1 MTISRHCTSLVALL
15 AIVSLLGCT
24 KELVFGKDHESSP
37 VRKFFNQGIPD
48 LFTAAKQTLKEMG
61 YKLDYEDREKG
72 YLKTGWVAATADSH
86 YLEIFDREDYGTF
99 SAYYQLEIRM
109 KPSGNETEVEVA
121 APARAIVRH
130 IKSSYRVEKKFLSK
144 LHNQVRGADLHM
156 SNVGVKDK

>member
-1 MTISRHCTSLVALL
+1 
-15 AIVSLLGCT
+15 
-24 KELVFGKDHESSP
+24 
-37 VRKFFNQGIPD
+37 
-48 LFTAAKQTLKEMG
+48 
-61 YKLDYEDREKG
+61 
-72 YLKTGWVAATADSH
+72 
-86 YLEIFDREDYGTF
+86 
-99 SAYYQLEIRM
+99 M